1 VNVYKSWEQVAG
13 YFDGDGNISISDLS
27 NQPFKFSLS
36 VIFTD
41 ASPEQIFDDPDV
53 LREQRDP
60 DKQHPTYLKR
70 YGTHDRNQHA

>member
-27 NQPFKFSLS
+27 NQPFKLSLS

-41 ASPEQIFDDPDV
+41 ASSEQISMIRMFFV
-53 LREQRDP
+53 KAVTTWGSLRF
-60 DKQHPTYLKR
+60 LKNR
-70 YGTHDRNQHA
+70 PLVRLW